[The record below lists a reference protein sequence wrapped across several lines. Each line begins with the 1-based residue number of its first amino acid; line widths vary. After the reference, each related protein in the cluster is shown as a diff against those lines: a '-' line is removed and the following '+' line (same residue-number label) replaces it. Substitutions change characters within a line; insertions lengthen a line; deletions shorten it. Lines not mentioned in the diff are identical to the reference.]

1 MTMASTGPAADAARD
16 EVRALIVAKGHAV
29 DNARAVIAR
38 LERAFRDDALIRTA
52 FLDQALRD
60 LTAALEH
67 DEGQRLGGKSAEASR
82 FILRAIDR
90 SLDEA

>member
-1 MTMASTGPAADAARD
+1 MPSTGPAAESARAD
-16 EVRALIVAKGHAV
+16 VRALIAEKGHSV
-29 DNARAVIAR
+29 DNARAAAER
-38 LERAFRDDALIRTA
+38 LEQAFAMGTLVRTP

-60 LTAALEH
+60 LAAALEQG
-67 DEGQRLGGKSAEASR
+67 EGQRLGGKSAEASR